1 MSYFITQSTTA
12 MIYPAAVLLGLG
24 FSSMLV
30 CSLSFATELIGENK
44 VNQVHFHQTTFHIM
58 DFFYERHF
66 FGFDLAEP
74 SKTTRNHI
82 YWMKWLLDIKKIAS
96 RPMPPDCPRIL
107 QKSNHLQMEFEKSST
122 FCSVSFKILC
132 VDRAGAGTHDLAR
145 CSAN

>member
-44 VNQVHFHQTTFHIM
+44 VNQVHFYRTTFLIL
-58 DFFYERHF
+58 DFFYERHS

-74 SKTTRNHI
+74 SKTKRNHI
-82 YWMKWLLDIKKIAS
+82 YWMKWLLNIKK
-96 RPMPPDCPRIL
+96 
-107 QKSNHLQMEFEKSST
+107 
-122 FCSVSFKILC
+122 
-132 VDRAGAGTHDLAR
+132 
-145 CSAN
+145 